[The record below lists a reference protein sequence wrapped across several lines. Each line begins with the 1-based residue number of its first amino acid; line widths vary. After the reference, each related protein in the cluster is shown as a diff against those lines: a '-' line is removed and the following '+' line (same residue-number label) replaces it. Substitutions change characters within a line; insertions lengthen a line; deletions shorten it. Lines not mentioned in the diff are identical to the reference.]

1 MDTRQRILEAARSR
15 FVLLGFSKVT
25 MDEIASDLGMS
36 KRTIYQH
43 FTSKQAL
50 LREAMLDKA
59 TRMGAGVQEIVNRV
73 GLSPAEKLEE
83 LVMFLAKG
91 LPRFSRIFLEDMH
104 RNAPDL
110 WEELDGRRNRVMKE
124 SFRKLIVEG
133 QQQGDFR
140 RDLNLDL
147 LLQIL
152 EVLLQRIVSPEAL
165 SQIPRTAAQVVVEII
180 EILSIGI
187 MTDKGRRAL
196 PGPLKEGGIHG

>member
-1 MDTRQRILEAARSR
+1 MDTRQRILEVARSR
-15 FVLLGFSKVT
+15 FVPLGFSKVT

-43 FTSKQAL
+43 FGSKQTL

-59 TRMGAGVQEIVNRV
+59 ARIGAGLQEIVNRV
-73 GLSPAEKLEE
+73 GPSPAEKLAEV
-83 LVMFLAKG
+83 VMFLAKG
-91 LPRFSRIFLEDMH
+91 LPRFSRMFLEDMH

-110 WEELDGRRNRVMKE
+110 WAELDGRRNRVMKE

-133 QQQGDFR
+133 QQKGDFR

-187 MTDKGRRAL
+187 MTDNGRRAL
-196 PGPLKEGGIHG
+196 PGPLKEGGTHG